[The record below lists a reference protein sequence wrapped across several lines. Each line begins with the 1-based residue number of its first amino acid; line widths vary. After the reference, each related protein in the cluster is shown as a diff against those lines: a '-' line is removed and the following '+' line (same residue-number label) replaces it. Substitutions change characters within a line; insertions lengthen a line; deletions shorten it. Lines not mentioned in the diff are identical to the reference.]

1 MNSALHIKG
10 VTKRF
15 GSFVANDNISFELPQ
30 GEVLALLGENGA
42 GKTTLMNIIFGH
54 YVAEEGSVEVQGKTL
69 QAGDPKAAIE
79 AGVGMVHQHFTL
91 AENLTVLENIMLG
104 SEGLWSVTTDKAAAR
119 AKIVRMSEDF
129 GLEVFPDAKVS
140 SLSVG
145 EKQRVEIL
153 KALYGDASV
162 LILDEPTA
170 VLTPQESESLFD
182 TLRLLVAK
190 GLSIIFISHKLHEI
204 LAISNRVLVLRHG
217 VLVDEM
223 QTQDADKERLSE
235 SMVGKS
241 IAEPMAEAI
250 PAGEEIFSL
259 ADVTVKSIEASNR
272 LERVSLNARRS
283 EILGITGV
291 SGNGQ
296 SALANLLCGMIKPDA
311 GEVHFSAD
319 RISYFSSAS
328 FVENQI
334 ARVPEDRNKEGVIGE
349 MSLWEN
355 AISEIYRKIS
365 RFGFID
371 FKRAKQFTND
381 LIENYDIRCDGIDQE
396 ARLLSGGNMQ
406 KLILGRVLSQNPD
419 LIIANQPIRG
429 LDVGAIANVHERLL
443 EARRSGASVILI
455 TEDLDE
461 LLSISDRVAVMC
473 HGELSPVYSAKQITK
488 TQLGSLMSGGSIEIN
503 NLDEIR
509 EDAVCA

>member
-15 GSFVANDNISFELPQ
+15 GTFVANDNITFELQQ

-54 YVAEEGSVEVQGKTL
+54 YVAEEGAVEVMGKTL
-69 QAGDPKAAIE
+69 EAGDPKAAIE
-79 AGVGMVHQHFTL
+79 AGIGMVHQHFTL
-91 AENLTVLENIMLG
+91 ADNLTVIENIMLG
-104 SEGLWSVTTDKAAAR
+104 SESLWSLTTDKVSACN
-119 AKIVRMSEDF
+119 KVLKMSEDF
-129 GLEVFPDAKVS
+129 GLQVSPNAKVS

-153 KALYGDASV
+153 KALYGDAKV

-170 VLTPQESESLFD
+170 VLTPQESESLFE
-182 TLRLLVAK
+182 TLRLLVEK

-204 LAISNRVLVLRHG
+204 LAVSNRVLVLRQG
-217 VLVDEM
+217 ALVDEM
-223 QTQDADKERLSE
+223 KTADADKQRLSA
-235 SMVGKS
+235 SMVGKNIVEP
-241 IAEPMAEAI
+241 IAEKLAV
-250 PAGEEIFSL
+250 GEEILSFSN
-259 ADVTVKSIEASNR
+259 VSVKSSKASTR
-272 LERVSLNARRS
+272 LESINFNARRS

-296 SALANLLCGMIKPDA
+296 STLADVLCGMLKPDA
-311 GEVHFSAD
+311 GDVYFNTD
-319 RISYFSSAS
+319 RISYFSAAS
-328 FVENQI
+328 FVDNQI
-334 ARVPEDRNKEGVIGE
+334 ARVPEDRIREGVIGE

-355 AISEIYRKIS
+355 AMSEIYRKIS

-371 FKRAKQFTND
+371 FKKAKQFTNE
-381 LIENYDIRCDGIDQE
+381 LIEDYDIRCEGIDQE

-443 EARRSGASVILI
+443 EARRNGACIILI

-473 HGELSPVYSAKQITK
+473 HSKLSPIYSANEISK
-488 TQLGSLMSGGSIEIN
+488 TQLGSLMSGGSTEN
-503 NLDEIR
+503 PKEL
-509 EDAVCA
+509 VCA

>member
-1 MNSALHIKG
+1 MNSALHVKG

-15 GSFVANDNISFELPQ
+15 GSFVANDNITLELQ
-30 GEVLALLGENGA
+30 HGEVLALLGENGA

-54 YVAEEGSVEVQGKTL
+54 YVAEEGSVAVMGHTL
-69 QAGDPKAAIE
+69 PAGDPKAAIK
-79 AGVGMVHQHFTL
+79 AGIGMVHQHFTL
-91 AENLTVLENIMLG
+91 AENLTVIENIMLG
-104 SEGLWSVTTDKAAAR
+104 SESLWSLTTDKVAASN
-119 AKIVRMSEDF
+119 KVLKMSEDF
-129 GLEVFPDAKVS
+129 GLEVSPDAKVS

-153 KALYGDASV
+153 KALYGDAKV

-170 VLTPQESESLFD
+170 VLTPQESEKLFE
-182 TLRLLVAK
+182 TLKLLVAK

-204 LAISNRVLVLRHG
+204 LAVSNRILVLRRG

-223 QTQDADKERLSE
+223 QTSDADKNRLVTA
-235 SMVGKS
+235 MVGKD
-241 IAEPMAEAI
+241 IAEPMAEKL
-250 PAGEEIFSL
+250 PVGKEILSL
-259 ADVTVKSIEASNR
+259 TNICVKSSKASSR
-272 LERVSLNARRS
+272 LENINLSARRS

-296 SALANLLCGMIKPDA
+296 SALANLLSGMLKPDS
-311 GEVHFSAD
+311 GEMHFKND
-319 RISYFSSAS
+319 RISHFSPAS
-328 FVENQI
+328 FVDNQI
-334 ARVPEDRNKEGVIGE
+334 GRVPEDRIREGVIGE

-355 AISEIYRKIS
+355 TMSEIYRKIS

-371 FKRAKQFTND
+371 FKKAKQFTLD
-381 LIENYDIRCDGIDQE
+381 LIKDYDIRCDGIQQE

-406 KLILGRVLSQNPD
+406 KLILGRVLSQSPE

-443 EARRSGASVILI
+443 EARRTGACVILI

-473 HGELSPVYSAKQITK
+473 HGKLSPIYRADQITK
-488 TQLGSLMSGGSIEIN
+488 TELGSLMSGASIKN
-503 NLDEIR
+503 NNKPAPK
-509 EDAVCA
+509 EDLCA

>member
-1 MNSALHIKG
+1 MSSALHIKG

-15 GSFVANDNISFELPQ
+15 GTFVANDNITFELQQ

-54 YVAEEGSVEVQGKTL
+54 YVAEEGSVDVMGKTL

-79 AGVGMVHQHFTL
+79 AGIGMVHQHFTL
-91 AENLTVLENIMLG
+91 ADNLTVIENIMLG
-104 SEGLWSVTTDKAAAR
+104 SESLWSLTTDKVSACN
-119 AKIVRMSEDF
+119 KVLKMSEDF
-129 GLEVFPDAKVS
+129 GLQVSPNAKVS

-153 KALYGDASV
+153 KALYGDAKV

-170 VLTPQESESLFD
+170 VLTPQESESLFE

-204 LAISNRVLVLRHG
+204 LAVSNRVLVLRHG
-217 VLVDEM
+217 ALVDEM
-223 QTQDADKERLSE
+223 QTADADKQRLSS
-235 SMVGKS
+235 SMVGKD
-241 IAEPMAEAI
+241 IAQPLAEKL
-250 PAGEEIFSL
+250 PVGEEIFSL
-259 ADVTVKSIEASNR
+259 ANVSVKSAKASAR
-272 LERVSLNARRS
+272 LDNISLNARRS

-296 SALANLLCGMIKPDA
+296 SALADVLCGMLKPDA
-311 GEVHFSAD
+311 GEVHFNAD
-319 RISYFSSAS
+319 RISYFSAAS
-328 FVENQI
+328 FVDNQI
-334 ARVPEDRNKEGVIGE
+334 ARVPEDRIREGVIGE

-355 AISEIYRKIS
+355 AMSEIYRKIS
-365 RFGFID
+365 RFGFVD
-371 FKRAKQFTND
+371 FKKAKQFTNE
-381 LIENYDIRCDGIDQE
+381 LIEDYDIRCEGIDQE

-443 EARRSGASVILI
+443 EARRSGACVILI

-473 HGELSPVYSAKQITK
+473 HSKLSAIYNANEISK
-488 TQLGSLMSGGSIEIN
+488 TQLGSLMSGGSIDN
-503 NLDEIR
+503 NKPKPKE
-509 EDAVCA
+509 AVCA

>member
-15 GSFVANDNISFELPQ
+15 GSFVANDNISLKLQQ

-54 YVAEEGSVEVQGKTL
+54 YVAEEGSVEVMGQTL
-69 QAGDPKAAIE
+69 QPGDPKAAIK
-79 AGVGMVHQHFTL
+79 AGIGMVHQHFTL
-91 AENLTVLENIMLG
+91 AENLTVIENIMLG
-104 SEGLWSVTTDKAAAR
+104 SESLWSLTTDKVAANN
-119 AKIVRMSEDF
+119 KVLKMSEDF
-129 GLEVFPDAKVS
+129 GLQVSPDAKVS

-153 KALYGDASV
+153 KALYGDAKV

-170 VLTPQESESLFD
+170 VLTPQESERLFE

-204 LAISNRVLVLRHG
+204 LAVSNRILVLRHG
-217 VLVDEM
+217 ALVDEM
-223 QTQDADKERLSE
+223 QTCEADKDRLVS
-235 SMVGKS
+235 SMVGKD
-241 IAEPMAEAI
+241 IAQPMAEKL
-250 PAGEEIFSL
+250 PVGKEVFSL
-259 ADVTVKSIEASNR
+259 TNVCVKSAKASSR
-272 LERVSLNARRS
+272 LERINLTARRS

-296 SALANLLCGMIKPDA
+296 SALANLLCGMLKPDS
-311 GEVHFSAD
+311 GEVHFNTD
-319 RISYFSSAS
+319 RISYFSPAG
-328 FVENQI
+328 FIENQI
-334 ARVPEDRNKEGVIGE
+334 GRVPEDRIREGVIGE

-355 AISEIYRKIS
+355 AMSEICRKIS

-371 FKRAKQFTND
+371 FKKAKQFTHD
-381 LIENYDIRCDGIDQE
+381 LIKDYDIRCDGIDQE

-406 KLILGRVLSQNPD
+406 KLILARVLSQNPD

-429 LDVGAIANVHERLL
+429 LDVGAIANVHDRLL
-443 EARRSGASVILI
+443 EARRSGACVILI

-473 HGELSPVYSAKQITK
+473 HGELSPIYSAAQITK
-488 TQLGSLMSGGSIEIN
+488 TELGSLMSGASIEN
-503 NLDEIR
+503 NRSDPEEEI
-509 EDAVCA
+509 CA